1 MSQDLTLIEAI
12 RSALEAEMAAD
23 PRVIVLG
30 EDVGVKGGVFLATE
44 GLLARFGELRVIDM
58 PIAEAG
64 IVGVAIGA
72 ALHGLR
78 PVAEIQFAD
87 YIHPAIDQ
95 ILNEAARFRY
105 RSNGDWSC
113 PIVVRAP
120 FGAGIHGALY
130 HSQSTEAL
138 FTSTPGLKVVVPST
152 PYDARGLLVA
162 AIRDPDPVVFF
173 EHKQLYRSV
182 RGPVP
187 EEPYT
192 VPIGQAAVRR
202 AGRDLS
208 VLTYGL
214 MAHSCLEAAGAL
226 AAEGVDAEVIDL
238 RTLAPLDR
246 ESILASVRKT
256 GKALVVHEDNLTGG
270 VGGEVAAIIAEHA
283 FEHLDAPVR
292 RLASPDVPS
301 APFNDDLEAH
311 FMLTPAKILE
321 AMRSLAAY

>member
-1 MSQDLTLIEAI
+1 MPELTFIEAI
-12 RSALEAEMAAD
+12 RSALADEMAAD
-23 PRVIVLG
+23 PSVFVLG
-30 EDVGVKGGVFLATE
+30 EDVGVKGGVFLATD
-44 GLLARFGELRVIDM
+44 GLLARYGELRVIDM

-87 YIHPAIDQ
+87 YIHPAVDQ

-138 FTSTPGLKVVVPST
+138 FTSTPGLKVVIPST
-152 PYDARGLLVA
+152 PYDAKGLLIA

-173 EHKQLYRSV
+173 EHKQLYRSL
-182 RGPVP
+182 RGEVP
-187 EEPYT
+187 DGCYC

-202 AGRDLS
+202 TGADLS

-214 MAHSCLEAAGAL
+214 MVHYALEAAEQL
-226 AAEGVDAEVIDL
+226 AREGVEAEVIDL

-246 ESILASVRKT
+246 EAILGTVRKT

-270 VGGEVAAIIAEHA
+270 VGGEVAALIAEHA
-283 FEHLDAPVR
+283 FEYLDAPVR
-292 RLASPDVPS
+292 RLGAPDVPS

-311 FMLTPAKILE
+311 FMLSPEKIAA
-321 AMRSLAAY
+321 AMRALAAY

>member
-1 MSQDLTLIEAI
+1 MPELTFIEAI
-12 RSALEAEMAAD
+12 RSALADEMAAD
-23 PRVIVLG
+23 PSVFVLG
-30 EDVGVKGGVFLATE
+30 EDVGVKGGVFLATD
-44 GLLARFGELRVIDM
+44 GLLARYGELRVIDM

-87 YIHPAIDQ
+87 YIHPAVDQ

-138 FTSTPGLKVVVPST
+138 FTSTPGLKVVIPST
-152 PYDARGLLVA
+152 PYDAKGRLTA

-173 EHKQLYRSV
+173 EHKQLYRSL
-182 RGPVP
+182 RGEVP
-187 EEPYT
+187 DGCYC

-202 AGRDLS
+202 TGADLS

-214 MAHSCLEAAGAL
+214 MVHYALEAAEQL
-226 AAEGVDAEVIDL
+226 AREGVEAEVIDL

-246 ESILASVRKT
+246 EAILGTVRKT

-270 VGGEVAAIIAEHA
+270 VGGEVAALIAEHA
-283 FEHLDAPVR
+283 FEYLDAPVR
-292 RLASPDVPS
+292 RLGAPDVPS

-311 FMLTPAKILE
+311 FMLSPEKIAA
-321 AMRSLAAY
+321 AMRALAAY

>member
-1 MSQDLTLIEAI
+1 MALTMIEAI
-12 RSALEAEMAAD
+12 RAAMHDEMAAD
-23 PRVIVLG
+23 ERVIVLG
-30 EDVGVKGGVFLATE
+30 EDVGVKGGVFLATD
-44 GLLARFGELRVIDM
+44 GLLARFGAARVIDM

-64 IVGVAIGA
+64 IVGAAIGA

-105 RSNGDWSC
+105 RSNGDWDC

-152 PYDARGLLVA
+152 PYDAKGLLVA

-173 EHKQLYRSV
+173 EHKQLYRSL
-182 RGPVP
+182 RGDVP
-187 EEPYT
+187 DGLYS
-192 VPIGQAAVRR
+192 VPLGRAAVRR
-202 AGRDLS
+202 AGSDLS

-214 MAHSCLEAAGAL
+214 MTHMCLEAAAML
-226 AAEGVDAEVIDL
+226 SAEGVDAEIVDL
-238 RTLAPLDR
+238 RTLAPLDVDAV
-246 ESILASVRKT
+246 LTSVRKT
-256 GKALVVHEDNLTGG
+256 GRALVVHEDNLTGG
-270 VGGEVAAIIAEHA
+270 FGGEVAALIAEHA
-283 FEHLDAPVR
+283 FESLDAPVR
-292 RLASPDVPS
+292 RLGSPDVFA
-301 APFNDDLEAH
+301 APFSDTLEAH
-311 FMLTPAKILE
+311 FMLHPQKIAA

>member
-1 MSQDLTLIEAI
+1 MPELTFIEAI
-12 RSALEAEMAAD
+12 RSALADEMAAD
-23 PRVIVLG
+23 PSVFVLG
-30 EDVGVKGGVFLATE
+30 EDVGVKGGVFLATD
-44 GLLARFGELRVIDM
+44 GLLARYGELRVIDM

-87 YIHPAIDQ
+87 YIHPAVDQ

-138 FTSTPGLKVVVPST
+138 FTSTPGLKVVIPST
-152 PYDARGLLVA
+152 PYDAKGLLIA

-173 EHKQLYRSV
+173 EHKQLYRSL
-182 RGPVP
+182 RGEVP
-187 EEPYT
+187 DGCYC

-202 AGRDLS
+202 TGADLS

-214 MAHSCLEAAGAL
+214 MVHYALEAAEQL
-226 AAEGVDAEVIDL
+226 AREGVEAEVIDL

-246 ESILASVRKT
+246 EAILGTVRKT

-270 VGGEVAAIIAEHA
+270 MGGEVAALIAEHA
-283 FEHLDAPVR
+283 FEYLDAPVR
-292 RLASPDVPS
+292 RLGAPDVPS

-311 FMLTPAKILE
+311 FMLSPEKIAA
-321 AMRSLAAY
+321 AMRALAAY